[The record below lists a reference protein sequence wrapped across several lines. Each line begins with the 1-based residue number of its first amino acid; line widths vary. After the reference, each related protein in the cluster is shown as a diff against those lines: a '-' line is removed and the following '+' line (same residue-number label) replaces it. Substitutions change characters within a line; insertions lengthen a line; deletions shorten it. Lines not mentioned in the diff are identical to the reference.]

1 MFLLLSFLAFISG
14 ICPMTTNKIYVRA
27 GDLVM
32 LQCEEC
38 KYDGTV
44 VLWKLET
51 GQKTQLYSNMSA
63 SEQQRLGLV
72 LYQNSLVILSASLN
86 HQGNYSCGPLSIS
99 ITRCQMEFRLTVYSE
114 SSREAEFGN
123 RYSQTCYKNQ
133 TCELNCPEENLP
145 CSTAWKLLEITWHKE
160 NGEISE
166 DYFPNIDVEKSGVYF
181 CTRSFLYSGQ
191 TYNASFT
198 VVLDV
203 QTGKPPTNIG
213 IYSPKNGKVFE
224 VELGK
229 TAAITCTALI
239 DSSDGS
245 LFWLRNDEFVDNND
259 TLRYFYNS
267 TSSKNASLDDAI
279 YLSATLVFREV
290 LAEDLSTN
298 FSCKLESAELT
309 RYVSVTLDKT
319 AGPSYV
325 ILTAC
330 VACILVVMVV
340 IVATYV
346 KFKIDVTLF
355 LRDKLGSS
363 GCQSNKS
370 DENSYDAFLMCYKS
384 ITDGGLSEEDRKC
397 LASTLEDEFGY
408 SICLYDRDVLP
419 AQAVADAVLDC
430 IEKSRAVVLVP
441 SFPDPEPGSAVLSA
455 IHSSLV
461 ERKTRLIFINTE
473 QTEAS
478 TSGSFPEALQ
488 LLSKAGNSVTWKGR
502 PPSTSFWKQ
511 LRYHLP
517 APQQT
522 PKMQL
527 LSQEC

>member
-1 MFLLLSFLAFISG
+1 MFLLLLFLAFISG
-14 ICPMTTNKIYVRA
+14 VCSMTTEEIYVRA

-32 LQCEEC
+32 LQCGEC
-38 KYDGTV
+38 TYDGTV

-72 LYQNSLVILSASLN
+72 LYQDDLVILSASLN
-86 HQGNYSCGPLSIS
+86 HQGNYTCVPLRNS
-99 ITRCQMEFRLTVYSE
+99 RCQMAFRITVYSE
-114 SSREAEFGN
+114 SSREVEFGN
-123 RYSQTCYKNQ
+123 RYNQTCYKNQ

-145 CSTAWKLLEITWHKE
+145 CSTAWELLGITWHKE
-160 NGEISE
+160 NGAVS
-166 DYFPNIDVEKSGVYF
+166 DDFFPNVDVEKSGVYI

-203 QTGKPPTNIG
+203 QTGKPLTNLG

-229 TAAITCTALI
+229 TAEITCTALI

-245 LFWLRNDEFVDNND
+245 LFWLRNDEFVEKND
-259 TLRYFYNS
+259 TLRYFYND
-267 TSSKNASLDDAI
+267 TISKNASLDDVI
-279 YLSATLVFREV
+279 WMSATLVFREV
-290 LAEDLSTN
+290 LEEDLSAE
-298 FSCKLESAELT
+298 FRCKLESAELT
-309 RYVSVTLDKT
+309 HFISVTLDKT
-319 AGPSYV
+319 AGSSFV

-330 VACILVVMVV
+330 VACIVVVMAV

-355 LRDKLGSS
+355 LRGKLGSS
-363 GCQSNKS
+363 GYQSNTS
-370 DENSYDAFLMCYKS
+370 DERSYDAFLMCYKS
-384 ITDGGLSEEDRKC
+384 VTDGGLSEEDRKC
-397 LASTLEDEFGY
+397 LATTLEDEFGY
-408 SICLYDRDVLP
+408 SICLYDRDVSP
-419 AQAVADAVLDC
+419 GQAIAEAVLDC
-430 IEKSRAVVLVP
+430 IEQSRAVVLVP

-455 IHSSLV
+455 IHTSLV

-473 QTEAS
+473 QTAAS
-478 TSGSFPEALQ
+478 RSGSFPEALQ

>member
-1 MFLLLSFLAFISG
+1 LLAVLKMFLILSFLAFISG
-14 ICPMTTNKIYVRA
+14 ELEWIYVRA

-72 LYQNSLVILSASLN
+72 LYQNRLVILSASLN
-86 HQGNYSCGPLSIS
+86 HQGNYSCGPLRRIW
-99 ITRCQMEFRLTVYSE
+99 MKHWLTVYSE

-145 CSTAWKLLEITWHKE
+145 SDQSLWI
-160 NGEISE
+160 
-166 DYFPNIDVEKSGVYF
+166 GVYF

-203 QTGKPPTNIG
+203 QTGIKDP
-213 IYSPKNGKVFE
+213 
-224 VELGK
+224 
-229 TAAITCTALI
+229 
-239 DSSDGS
+239 
-245 LFWLRNDEFVDNND
+245 LFTR
-259 TLRYFYNS
+259 
-267 TSSKNASLDDAI
+267 
-279 YLSATLVFREV
+279 LSVSYATLVFREV

-309 RYVSVTLDKT
+309 RFVSVTLDKT
-319 AGPSYV
+319 ASFT
-325 ILTAC
+325 TA
-330 VACILVVMVV
+330 A
-340 IVATYV
+340 
-346 KFKIDVTLF
+346 FS
-355 LRDKLGSS
+355 LR
-363 GCQSNKS
+363 S

-419 AQAVADAVLDC
+419 GQAVADAVLDC
-430 IEKSRAVVLVP
+430 IQQSRAVVLIP
-441 SFPDPEPGSAVLSA
+441 GFPDPEPGSAVLSA

-502 PPSTSFWKQ
+502 PPPTSFWKQ